1 MNTNIW
7 HNEFS
12 LEELQHLRNGNIVE
26 HLGIQLIEIGPD
38 YLKGRMPVDARTKQ
52 SLGLLHGGASVVLA
66 ETLGSIAS
74 NLVIDPG
81 KYYCVGL
88 EVNANHLR
96 PVSEGWVQGKASP
109 VHIGKQTH
117 VWAIEIRNSIDKLIC
132 LSRLTMAVKQIGL

>member
-1 MNTNIW
+1 MNTKIW
-7 HNEFS
+7 HSEFS
-12 LEELQHLRNGNIVE
+12 LEELQLLRDGNIVE

>member
-1 MNTNIW
+1 MNTKIW
-7 HNEFS
+7 HSEFS
-12 LEELQHLRNGNIVE
+12 LEELQHLRDGNIVE